1 MCFVAGEEWK
11 KLSQADRA
19 PYDKG
24 AQEEQRKYEVKLAE
38 WRKVGPW
45 IKFQFISWNAFISI
59 IFYLLSRRF
68 SLSEK
73 HALSSNTV
81 LIQKLHRH

>member
-1 MCFVAGEEWK
+1 MTLFFFTLSNIMCFVAGEEWK

-38 WRKVGPW
+38 WRKVGP
-45 IKFQFISWNAFISI
+45 
-59 IFYLLSRRF
+59 
-68 SLSEK
+68 
-73 HALSSNTV
+73 
-81 LIQKLHRH
+81 